1 MTTVMLNL
9 GGFSFEVQ
17 TAPFRELTRQ
27 TGWKWPEQEL
37 IGTTP
42 AMQFTGKEAEKISL
56 RGIMVPG
63 FTGGREIVTA
73 LRLLGDLGTPL
84 PLVAGNGFFL
94 GLWVLES
101 VEHGEDI
108 HFSDGT
114 PRRMTFNV
122 SLKKY
127 ADSLTTI
134 TGAIDKLR
142 QIPNLF
148 S

>member
-1 MTTVMLNL
+1 MSMMINL
-9 GGFSFEVQ
+9 GGFPFMID
-17 TAPFRELTRQ
+17 TAPYQELTRQ
-27 TGWKWPEQEL
+27 TSWKWPEQEL

-42 AMQFTGKEAEKISL
+42 ALQFTGKNAETITL
-56 RGIMVPG
+56 RGMLVPG

-101 VEHGEDI
+101 IEHGEDI
-108 HFSDGT
+108 HFADGS
-114 PRRMTFNV
+114 PRRMSFTV
-122 SLKKY
+122 TLKKY
-127 ADSLTTI
+127 ADALTAI
-134 TGAIDKLR
+134 KGAVNKLK
-142 QIPNLF
+142 QIPQLF